1 MRRTL
6 ARLDALRGEIGWV
19 VAGQVSAAVAAL
31 CSIKVLT
38 TLLGPEAYGQLAIGL
53 AIAGGLHLFLY
64 GPVEQTVL
72 RFASLAVERGQL
84 SACVAAVEATH
95 RRIAGGLLA
104 GATLAALVLATA
116 GQSHWI
122 WLTVL
127 STLLGLAIGTS
138 ASAASGLT
146 AWRQRRLVA
155 MHQAA
160 DAWLRLLLAL
170 GALWI
175 AGNSPLAAL
184 CGMLVAATCIAASQ
198 VRRAR
203 QQAILRVATE
213 PVPDAAQAADA
224 RAQMHAYALPF
235 VAFAAFAAISAYADR
250 WLVLALLDPAS
261 VGLYAALLQLASAP
275 VALFVAMTNQL
286 VVPVIFARAGKAR
299 NLSEIGNAQRL
310 ARWLLW
316 WYVAAL
322 SVAVVAAWLLAP
334 LLVPLL
340 TNDTFATAS
349 GLLWV
354 LVLGAAL
361 FAMAQAMVLSGLAA
375 VRPGIYILPKAIQ
388 AAALVGCA
396 WLLVPRFGLP
406 GMAWAMV
413 AAAALY
419 VLSVQL
425 TNRSLAPTRAGQR
438 ASADAE

>member
-1 MRRTL
+1 
-6 ARLDALRGEIGWV
+6 
-19 VAGQVSAAVAAL
+19 
-31 CSIKVLT
+31 
-38 TLLGPEAYGQLAIGL
+38 
-53 AIAGGLHLFLY
+53 
-64 GPVEQTVL
+64 
-72 RFASLAVERGQL
+72 
-84 SACVAAVEATH
+84 
-95 RRIAGGLLA
+95 
-104 GATLAALVLATA
+104 
-116 GQSHWI
+116 
-122 WLTVL
+122 
-127 STLLGLAIGTS
+127 
-138 ASAASGLT
+138 
-146 AWRQRRLVA
+146 